1 MTHRL
6 SDSTIKEINEFFA
19 AQNYTKNHL
28 TMDVR
33 KANEMMLR
41 SCGFV
46 YIADRGSVI
55 HANSLCGTWY
65 NSLVPIDIALKY
77 GYTRPCKTCACGTYV
92 ESLLRERGKI

>member
-1 MTHRL
+1 MIHRL

-19 AQNYTKNHL
+19 AENYTKNHL
-28 TMDVR
+28 TMDAR

-55 HANSLCGTWY
+55 HANSLCGTGY
-65 NSLVPIDIALKY
+65 NS
-77 GYTRPCKTCACGTYV
+77 
-92 ESLLRERGKI
+92 

>member
-1 MTHRL
+1 
-6 SDSTIKEINEFFA
+6 
-19 AQNYTKNHL
+19 
-28 TMDVR
+28 MDVL

-55 HANSLCGTWY
+55 HANSLCGTGY

-77 GYTRPCKTCACGTYV
+77 GYTRPCKTCACRTYV
-92 ESLLRERGKI
+92 ESLIRATPRNCVCEPQPSFCQIVRCCLRERGKV

>member
-1 MTHRL
+1 
-6 SDSTIKEINEFFA
+6 
-19 AQNYTKNHL
+19 
-28 TMDVR
+28 MDVR

-55 HANSLCGTWY
+55 PANSLCGTGY

-77 GYTRPCKTCACGTYV
+77 GYTRPCKTCACRTYV
-92 ESLLRERGKI
+92 ESLIRATGAQLCLRAAAVFLPNCAVLP